1 MDTITQKFEN
11 DGTFWAEFRNG
22 FTDKITGI
30 ELWGGGNVGVHI
42 DVLSSKGE
50 ALRGGAYIPKE
61 AMFDACAELLRQ
73 HGYTVIVP
81 EEARLTTYIEF
92 LRQQGYA
99 VTPPGE
105 DTSKEARIEA
115 SVELL
120 LNEGFSVARW
130 GQG

>member
-1 MDTITQKFEN
+1 MDEITRTFEN
-11 DGTFWAEFRNG
+11 DGTFWAEYRNG

-30 ELWGGGNVGVHI
+30 KLWGGGNVGVHI
-42 DVLSSKGE
+42 DVVSSRGQP
-50 ALRGGAYIPKE
+50 LRGGAYIPKE
-61 AMFDACAELLRQ
+61 AMFDVCAELLRQ
-73 HGYTVIVP
+73 NGYT
-81 EEARLTTYIEF
+81 
-92 LRQQGYA
+92 